1 MDALEVAPG
10 DLVVEIGPGRGAL
23 TAELARRGVRV
34 AAIELDRQLA
44 HELRERFDETRVR
57 VVDGDVLAHDLAHV
71 ARAFGRGS
79 PADLVV
85 VSNLPYSVS
94 KPVAQKMV
102 AERASIARAVLMF
115 QREVAE
121 RVRATSGSRAYGPLS
136 VLCGEAFAIERLF
149 DVSPRAF
156 RPAPAV
162 SSTVTR
168 WIRRTGDAALD
179 PALEPALRRALAACF
194 ARRRQTLRNNVRA
207 ALGSDGRATSV
218 LEAAELDPAL
228 RAEQVDPAAFLRLAR
243 ALRDLRLV

>member
-1 MDALEVAPG
+1 M
-10 DLVVEIGPGRGAL
+10 VEIGPGRGAL
-23 TAELARRGVRV
+23 TAELIRRGVRV
-34 AAIELDRQLA
+34 AAIELDRRLAEQLG
-44 HELRERFDETRVR
+44 ERFDASRLR
-57 VVDGDVLAHDLAHV
+57 VVHGDVLRHDLVHV
-71 ARAFGRGS
+71 AAAFDAGS
-79 PADLVV
+79 PPDLIV

-94 KPVAQKMV
+94 KPVAQKIV
-102 AERASIARAVLMF
+102 SERARIARAVLMF

-121 RVRATSGSRAYGPLS
+121 RVRATPGSRAYGPLS
-136 VLCGEAFAIERLF
+136 VLCGEAFVIERLF

-207 ALGSDGRATSV
+207 ALGSDDRAASV
-218 LEAAELDPAL
+218 LAAAGLDPTL
-228 RAEQVDPAAFLRLAR
+228 RAEQVDPSAFLRLAR
-243 ALRDLRLV
+243 ALRDQRLV